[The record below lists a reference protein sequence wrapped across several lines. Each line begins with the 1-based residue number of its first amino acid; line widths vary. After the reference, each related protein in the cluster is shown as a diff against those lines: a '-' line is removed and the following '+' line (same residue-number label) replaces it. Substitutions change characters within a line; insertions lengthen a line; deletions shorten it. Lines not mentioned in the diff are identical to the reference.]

1 MVRVLRR
8 NRPHFTNSQAKHAAG
23 ARELA
28 CMQVNMHDGPRN
40 KLYGYKVLLC
50 VVSLPAKGAGP
61 KLGSVGAGSGFPNRL
76 AVASGRLRS
85 PSHGSLLPFLSP
97 EPCDTKPSTAPSV
110 TPESRRGHPNR
121 LAEPLAVAPWA
132 LLARS
137 AHARRGL
144 QLLAESLCGPRMGL
158 LMSLALHLRW
168 HWMHKSGPHEAPP
181 RDPPRLCPASDSPDF
196 ASDNQGTTKPSIY
209 CPDSSDRCAAGEG
222 E

>member
-1 MVRVLRR
+1 MCGQAASQGSRTEAGVGWRRVWLPQSPRSGLKS
-8 NRPHFTNSQAKHAAG
+8 P
-23 ARELA
+23 
-28 CMQVNMHDGPRN
+28 QVALFCPP
-40 KLYGYKVLLC
+40 
-50 VVSLPAKGAGP
+50 SL
-61 KLGSVGAGSGFPNRL
+61 
-76 AVASGRLRS
+76 
-85 PSHGSLLPFLSP
+85 
-97 EPCDTKPSTAPSV
+97 CDTKPSTAPSV

-168 HWMHKSGPHEAPP
+168 HWMRKSGPHEAPP

-209 CPDSSDRCAAGEG
+209 CPDSSDRCAAGARRVSTVHP
-222 E
+222 